1 MVSTLSVKLFSMK
14 KKNKQNYH
22 HGDLRFALI
31 SAAVEMINKQGIEQL
46 TMRNLSE
53 WIGVSRTAA
62 YRHFSNKEDLLTAT
76 AIEGFKQFSQALKA
90 ARVDDSV
97 DETNRFSNMGKA
109 YISFAIKNP
118 AYYRLMFGNNV
129 VQKNEALKNACDSS
143 FNELLLMIEL
153 LQSLKVIAADEARQQ
168 AIYIW
173 SLMHGLTS
181 LIIDNKLQP
190 DVDFDA
196 LMAFIDHSITKSLI

>member
-1 MVSTLSVKLFSMK
+1 MK
-14 KKNKQNYH
+14 QENKQNYH

-31 SAAVEMINKQGIEQL
+31 NAAIEMISQQGIDQL

-53 WIGVSRTAA
+53 WVGVSRTAA
-62 YRHFSNKEDLLTAT
+62 YRHFSDKADLLTAT
-76 AIEGFKQFSQALKA
+76 AIEGFKQFSHALKT
-90 ARVDDSV
+90 ARIDDSV
-97 DETNRFSNMGKA
+97 DEINRFKNMGKA
-109 YISFAIKNP
+109 YITFAVENS
-118 AYYRLMFGNNV
+118 AYYRLMFGDSV
-129 VQKNEALKNACDSS
+129 VQKNETLQHASDSS

-153 LQSLKVIAADEARQQ
+153 LQSLEIIAGDDARLQ

-173 SLMHGLTS
+173 SLMHGLAS

-196 LMAFIDHSITKSLI
+196 LMTFIDHSITKSLI